1 MDGPES
7 RGLAVPAC
15 LSQPNKAE
23 KGKLLKV
30 GKLRSAEAGEK
41 GSLVQAQVSTHV
53 SQVSLEIR
61 GEKKKL

>member
-1 MDGPES
+1 M
-7 RGLAVPAC
+7 PAC

-23 KGKLLKV
+23 KGKLPKV

-41 GSLVQAQVSTHV
+41 GSLVQAQVGTSV